1 LPHKGPL
8 TGMICFAKAA
18 SARRGFW
25 GAADGFAVR
34 CTPSLKFVKTVP
46 TDHRRGLP
54 LTLSRL
60 AYRTRQ
66 FWNALLSPRKR
77 VETEV
82 LLPHL
87 SPSQIVLFRR
97 MQPSEQ
103 AHAYQV
109 FERLKAA
116 GQTEPDL
123 LAAALLHDVGK
134 ILVPLSLPDR
144 VVIVLG
150 KRLFRRRAR
159 RWGEGTLSRLRRP
172 FVVASHHPG
181 WGADL
186 AKQAGASSRTVDLI
200 RHHQDISSA
209 DNPLLAALQA
219 ADDEN

>member
-1 LPHKGPL
+1 
-8 TGMICFAKAA
+8 M
-18 SARRGFW
+18 
-25 GAADGFAVR
+25 
-34 CTPSLKFVKTVP
+34 
-46 TDHRRGLP
+46 
-54 LTLSRL
+54 LSRL

-77 VETEV
+77 VETEA

-103 AHAYQV
+103 THAQQV
-109 FERLKAA
+109 LQRLKAA
-116 GQTEPDL
+116 GQTNPDL

-150 KRLFRRRAR
+150 KRFFRQRAR
-159 RWGEGTLSRLRRP
+159 RWSEGTPGRLRRP
-172 FVVASHHPG
+172 FVVAAHHAE

-186 AKQAGASSRTVDLI
+186 AEQAGASSGTVDLI
-200 RHHQDISSA
+200 RRHQDISCV